1 MPVAA
6 ARSRAVRVF
15 LSVEK
20 ASIRARTR
28 RAPSHPCTAL
38 ASGGILTAVAL
49 AISDLSRAVLGVVL
63 GWLECIY
70 RIMIITT
77 LLYTVNVSTKIVR
90 NNCEIAR
97 AAGRGISGGVG
108 GGGAR
113 LRAGGGAARSI
124 VHDHGQN
131 WAVFGPNWPRSW
143 KTFTG

>member
-28 RAPSHPCTAL
+28 RAPSQPCTAF

-49 AISDLSRAVLGVVL
+49 AISDLSRAVLVL
-63 GWLECIY
+63 LEWIY
-70 RIMIITT
+70 RLVIITP
-77 LLYTVNVSTKIVR
+77 LMYTVNASTKMVR

-97 AAGRGISGGVG
+97 VAEVDSRPGA
-108 GGGAR
+108 GGAHGGPAR
-113 LRAGGGAARSI
+113 GLEARRKLRHRPAYRALRG
-124 VHDHGQN
+124 
-131 WAVFGPNWPRSW
+131 
-143 KTFTG
+143 

>member
-49 AISDLSRAVLGVVL
+49 AISDLSRAVLVE
-63 GWLECIY
+63 LECFY
-70 RIMIITT
+70 RLMIITT
-77 LLYTVNVSTKIVR
+77 LMYTVNVSTKYVR
-90 NNCEIAR
+90 NSCEIAGMED
-97 AAGRGISGGVG
+97 A
-108 GGGAR
+108 
-113 LRAGGGAARSI
+113 
-124 VHDHGQN
+124 
-131 WAVFGPNWPRSW
+131 
-143 KTFTG
+143 TG